1 MDALLIT
8 SINEIDLVRKPLP
21 YMILMYNIKAYV
33 IDGARTESPA
43 DKIPRGQNPRDL
55 VS

>member
-1 MDALLIT
+1 MKLQIIWTKDKRGKHVHAASSYKQSVDMLKL
-8 SINEIDLVRKPLP
+8 
-21 YMILMYNIKAYV
+21 
-33 IDGARTESPA
+33 GARTESPA